1 MQPRAALRFLSV
13 PLSTAPLL
21 VIVVFSLLLWL
32 AAKASLLGIWLGF
45 ILLAGF
51 FNYAFVLLDSV
62 VGGTEPPVLSIEMMN
77 PVSGQRSLVVLAF
90 VVVIFFTSRAG
101 DYWFGPWL
109 AALLGLA
116 AAALLPAVLAI
127 QSITGSTLQA
137 LHPGTAIRLIGR
149 IGSDYWLAVA
159 AIVAMVLAGS
169 FVASTSLMLGA
180 KLAVVMYLWLA
191 AFCLIAGLVREHSD
205 ALGIEDAWEPDTLEL
220 DDSAHRARERAQL
233 VDRIYAQWRGGSHH
247 NAWQAVMSEIA
258 QGDPLT
264 QTQWLYEHIARWP
277 DPRLANR
284 LARELVPRLLAQRR
298 NGEALDLV
306 RTRLK
311 TDPDFRPQ
319 ASGDLLLLAG
329 LARDAGDRPT
339 ARALLR
345 DFDRLYPQDPAR
357 MSADLLTRQL
367 ER

>member
-1 MQPRAALRFLSV
+1 MQPRVALRFLSV

-21 VIVVFSLLLWL
+21 VIIIFSLLLWL
-32 AAKASLLGIWLGF
+32 AAKASLLGLWLGF

-62 VGGTEPPVLSIEMMN
+62 VGNAEPPVLSIEMMN
-77 PVSGQRSLVVLAF
+77 PVSGQRSLVLLAF
-90 VVVIFFTSRAG
+90 VLVIFFTSQAG

-109 AALLGLA
+109 AAVLGLA
-116 AAALLPAVLAI
+116 AATVLPAMLAI

-137 LHPGTAIRLIGR
+137 LHPGIAVRLIAR
-149 IGSDYWLAVA
+149 IGGDYWLTVTG
-159 AIVAMVLAGS
+159 IVAMVLVGS
-169 FVASTSLMLGA
+169 FVASTSLLLGLR
-180 KLAVVMYLWLA
+180 LAILMYLWLA
-191 AFCLIAGLVREHSD
+191 AFSLIGGLVRENGD
-205 ALGIEDAWEPDTLEL
+205 ALGVEDAWEPDTVEL
-220 DDSAHRARERAQL
+220 DDAAHRESERKQL

-247 NAWQAVMSEIA
+247 NAWQTVMTEIA
-258 QGDPLT
+258 SGDPLT
-264 QTQWLYEHIARWP
+264 QTQWLYESTARWP

-284 LARELVPRLLAQRR
+284 LARELVPKLLAARR

-306 RTRLK
+306 RARLK
-311 TDPDFRPQ
+311 TDPDFRPPT
-319 ASGDLLLLAG
+319 SSDLLQLAG

-357 MSADLLTRQL
+357 TSADLLTRQL